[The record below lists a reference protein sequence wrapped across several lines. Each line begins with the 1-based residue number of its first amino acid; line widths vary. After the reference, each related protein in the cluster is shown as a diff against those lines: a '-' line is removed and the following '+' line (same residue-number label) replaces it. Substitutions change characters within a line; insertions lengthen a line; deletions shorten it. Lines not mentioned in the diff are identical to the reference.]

1 MLVSLEVKNLA
12 LIQEAEVEFS
22 EGLNILSGETGAGK
36 SIIIGSVNLALGAKA
51 DADMI
56 RRDAESAG
64 IQMVFSSKDPGAVS
78 FLRENDLP
86 EEEDGTIVITR
97 KIQPGRSI
105 FKINGETV
113 TARQV
118 KALAEYLIDI
128 HGQHEHQSLLKTEKH
143 REILDDYAGDQILPV
158 LSEIE
163 ASFDRRKE
171 ILKDLQEADVD
182 EASRV
187 REMDLLT
194 YELEEIREAD
204 CKIGEDEELE
214 GNYRRMSR
222 SDKIREALEASLSLS
237 SYSND
242 TSVSGQLD
250 RALRELGSVSDYDP
264 KLDELLKQLT
274 EIDDL
279 ISDYGRS
286 VSDYA
291 DSLELDEGE
300 FARIEDRL
308 NTINRL
314 KAKYGGSI
322 ENILKAGKEREE
334 RLEKLSDL
342 EAYLEKRKADLEK
355 EETVLRNACKKAQ
368 EIRKAAAAELS
379 EKCKA
384 ALVDLNFL
392 HVEFEVEVRPD
403 PEKITRS
410 GWDTVEFM
418 ISPNP
423 GEPMRPLS
431 EIASGGELS
440 RVMLA
445 LKTVAARK
453 DSIET
458 LIFDEIDAGISGKT
472 AWKVSEKLGE
482 LSGERQVICITHLPQ
497 IAAMADTHFYIEKST
512 DGSST
517 ATSIRALTDEEKVRE
532 LARMLGADDAGSAAE
547 ENARELLK
555 TAEKARRS

>member
-1 MLVSLEVKNLA
+1 MLHSLEVKNLA

-64 IQMVFSSKDPGAVS
+64 IQMVFSSTDPAVIT
-78 FLRENDLP
+78 FLKENDLP

-97 KIQPGRSI
+97 KIQPGRSV

-143 REILDDYAGDQILPV
+143 REILDDYAGEKLGSV
-158 LSEIE
+158 LTEIA
-163 ASFDRRKE
+163 ASYNRRKE

-182 EASRV
+182 EVSRV
-187 REMDLLT
+187 REMDLLK
-194 YELEEIREAD
+194 YELEEIQNAD
-204 CKIGEDEELE
+204 CKAGEDEELE
-214 GNYRRMSR
+214 QDYRRMSR

-242 TSVSGQLD
+242 MSVSGQLD

-279 ISDYGRS
+279 VSDYGRS

-322 ENILKAGKEREE
+322 EGILKAGKEREE
-334 RLEKLSDL
+334 RLDKLSDL
-342 EAYLEKRKADLEK
+342 EAFMEERRKDREK
-355 EETVLRNACKKAQ
+355 EEKILKTACKKAE

-379 EKCKA
+379 ERLKN
-384 ALVDLNFL
+384 ALIDLNFL

-403 PEKITRS
+403 PEKITS
-410 GWDTVEFM
+410 LGWDSVEFM
-418 ISPNP
+418 ISANP

-445 LKTVAARK
+445 LKTVVARK

-458 LIFDEIDAGISGKT
+458 LIFDEIDTGISGKT

-517 ATSIRALTDEEKVRE
+517 ATSITKLSKEEKVRE
-532 LARMLGADDAGSAAE
+532 LARMLGAGDAGEAAE

-555 TAEKARRS
+555 TAEKVRRS